1 MYKNQK
7 TYFSD
12 TITATPRDVI
22 EKSNKIISER
32 QNRKPQKIKVITKE
46 KKKVKGVKE
55 LEREK
60 LMKLYGKNN
69 NMISLLILLLKR
81 GENKKEKK
89 QYKSKRIYGRGGYKQ
104 KGNDYLTKTQLDK
117 QRKTETTKADKIKK
131 DEVAFKESS
140 KLLKQATNPNISPS
154 QRQLLLEQA
163 EKIASD
169 RITEEEFEK
178 YKGYVSGASAEPP
191 TKRAVLDIKEAVQ
204 KEITKSEEF
213 KREQLKKKQNEGRL
227 KTKAE
232 KDKRYKEFID
242 DIVFSEIIPKE
253 ERDDYFKRFK
263 LDNPDISKPSYDSFM
278 KLFNPKYSEFKKNFQ
293 DEGQQQAKKI
303 SKVQQRKLK
312 IKEFIEAIKFTEQP
326 SKRDLKKLV
335 DDFKVK
341 YPDIKN
347 QPSKN
352 ELQSFI
358 KITSVSDSGSEISKS
373 ADDMYLEV
381 DDFINSNFKDKP
393 SKDQVDIGLEKL
405 TDFLSEKELEK
416 SKTTKKEDKEK
427 ISKSIIYGTE
437 QLALLTQRGQVI
449 SELDK
454 RYPIEDLKQRKLPN
468 FKDFSIY
475 DDDYETEYLKRI
487 KKEGAK
493 VGTNYPELEYLGT
506 PVKGSDSSSAS
517 EPAPEYVPDEE
528 ELEQSDQSILESP
541 SQIRRQNQGRFD
553 SESEQESSSSSS
565 DSVGGVGGN
574 LGDAIKAAL
583 GE

>member
-1 MYKNQK
+1 
-7 TYFSD
+7 
-12 TITATPRDVI
+12 
-22 EKSNKIISER
+22 
-32 QNRKPQKIKVITKE
+32 
-46 KKKVKGVKE
+46 
-55 LEREK
+55 
-60 LMKLYGKNN
+60 
-69 NMISLLILLLKR
+69 
-81 GENKKEKK
+81 
-89 QYKSKRIYGRGGYKQ
+89 
-104 KGNDYLTKTQLDK
+104 
-117 QRKTETTKADKIKK
+117 
-131 DEVAFKESS
+131 
-140 KLLKQATNPNISPS
+140 
-154 QRQLLLEQA
+154 
-163 EKIASD
+163 
-169 RITEEEFEK
+169 
-178 YKGYVSGASAEPP
+178 
-191 TKRAVLDIKEAVQ
+191 
-204 KEITKSEEF
+204 
-213 KREQLKKKQNEGRL
+213 
-227 KTKAE
+227 
-232 KDKRYKEFID
+232 
-242 DIVFSEIIPKE
+242 
-253 ERDDYFKRFK
+253 
-263 LDNPDISKPSYDSFM
+263 M

-293 DEGQQQAKKI
+293 DEGQEQAKKI
-303 SKVQQRKLK
+303 SKVQQRKIK

-335 DDFKVK
+335 DEFKVK

-347 QPSKN
+347 IPSKN
-352 ELQSFI
+352 ELQSFV

-373 ADDMYLEV
+373 SDDMFLEV

-393 SKDQVDIGLEKL
+393 SKNQVDIGLEKL

-427 ISKSIIYGTE
+427 ISKSITYGSE

-454 RYPIEDLKQRKLPN
+454 RYPIEDLKQEKLPN

-517 EPAPEYVPDEE
+517 EPAPEYVPDAE
-528 ELEQSDQSILESP
+528 ELEQSEQSDQSILESP
-541 SQIRRQNQGRFD
+541 SQIRRQNQGQFD
-553 SESEQESSSSSS
+553 SESASSSS